1 MIEQRQEEL
10 DESHLSF
17 AGEIRSRESAMEQL
31 SEGLREMRARCIKK
45 EQEVEFGVLSDHTS
59 SWSLSS
65 GG

>member
-31 SEGLREMRARCIKK
+31 SEGLREMRARCLKK
-45 EQEVEFGVLSDHTS
+45 EQEVEFHIGINFTS

>member
-31 SEGLREMRARCIKK
+31 SEVLREMRARCLKK
-45 EQEVEFGVLSDHTS
+45 EQEVEFHISFDHTS
-59 SWSLSS
+59 SCLLSS

>member
-45 EQEVEFGVLSDHTS
+45 EQEVEFDDLI
-59 SWSLSS
+59 
-65 GG
+65 